1 MAGGWM
7 SSARSEGRSVACM
20 AGALG
25 LGYAAS
31 TLLVSGDGMAS
42 DPLPSA
48 AVGPEPSREDQG
60 EERIHEED
68 EVQPRKILVVDD
80 SKLIHKMFEVLLRQ
94 FSLIHA
100 HDGLEALQCLGT
112 HSEIDLIL
120 LDINMPKMNGLEF
133 LQQVKSDSAFADIPV
148 VVVSTE
154 GKEEDTERAL
164 AAGAA
169 DYIKKP
175 FQTDSILEV
184 VSRVIAT

>member
-1 MAGGWM
+1 
-7 SSARSEGRSVACM
+7 M

-120 LDINMPKMNGLEF
+120 LDINMPKMSGLEF
-133 LQQVKSDSAFADIPV
+133 LAQIKGDTVFQQIPV
-148 VVVSTE
+148 VIISTE
-154 GKEEDTERAL
+154 GKEEDTIRGLE
-164 AAGAA
+164 AGAA
-169 DYIKKP
+169 AYIKKP
-175 FQTDSILEV
+175 FGNQELLEV
-184 VSRVIAT
+184 IQRL